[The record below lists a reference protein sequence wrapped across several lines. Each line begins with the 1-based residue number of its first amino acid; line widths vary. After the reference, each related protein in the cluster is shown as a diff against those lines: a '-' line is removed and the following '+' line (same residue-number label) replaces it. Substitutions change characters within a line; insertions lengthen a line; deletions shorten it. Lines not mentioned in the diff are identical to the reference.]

1 MKQKYYTV
9 DEILKLA
16 ESQHIQYLMPLGE
29 KSNGKSFAVKH
40 YVVAEAI
47 KDDRHKFI
55 YLRRWQEDIKQ
66 SLVIQYFGDLN
77 TDGWLMEHT
86 ENKANGVT
94 VYQGGIYL
102 AYTDSTGDTTRGKLI
117 GYARALSQSE
127 HYASGD
133 YTDCS
138 NMMFEEFISNASYL
152 AREPEKLM
160 IWVSTVARRN
170 EIRVWLIG
178 NTLSRVCPYFAEWDL
193 RNVPKQKQ
201 GTIDVYDFKTDQI
214 DDDGEPVTVK
224 IAVQLCENS
233 GKNSKMIFG
242 KAAPMITGGHWKTE
256 EHAHLPKPVRKYS
269 EVWSVVIEAVNFK
282 FLAQVLYDPEGGG
295 LIWYV
300 QPKTTP
306 IQPGTRVIT
315 DKLDTDPMH
324 TVGFYPLSPEESEL
338 FDIMLRQRKVFFSD
352 NQTGTDF
359 YECLKKQK
367 I

>member
-1 MKQKYYTV
+1 MH
-9 DEILKLA
+9 
-16 ESQHIQYLMPLGE
+16 HIWPASPKSIDLGVHR
-29 KSNGKSFAVKH
+29 GQTQR
-40 YVVAEAI
+40 
-47 KDDRHKFI
+47 D
-55 YLRRWQEDIKQ
+55 Q
-66 SLVIQYFGDLN
+66 SLANRQY
-77 TDGWLMEHT
+77 
-86 ENKANGVT
+86 
-94 VYQGGIYL
+94 I
-102 AYTDSTGDTTRGKLI
+102 
-117 GYARALSQSE
+117 
-127 HYASGD
+127 
-133 YTDCS
+133 
-138 NMMFEEFISNASYL
+138 
-152 AREPEKLM
+152 
-160 IWVSTVARRN
+160 VARLP
-170 EIRVWLIG
+170 ILCRVG
-178 NTLSRVCPYFAEWDL
+178 YL

-214 DDDGEPVTVK
+214 DDDEPVTVK

-300 QPKTTP
+300 QPKTTE

-315 DKLDTDPMH
+315 DKLDTDPLH
-324 TVGFYPLSPEESEL
+324 TVGYALSPEESEL

-359 YECLKKQK
+359 YECLKKTK
-367 I
+367 T